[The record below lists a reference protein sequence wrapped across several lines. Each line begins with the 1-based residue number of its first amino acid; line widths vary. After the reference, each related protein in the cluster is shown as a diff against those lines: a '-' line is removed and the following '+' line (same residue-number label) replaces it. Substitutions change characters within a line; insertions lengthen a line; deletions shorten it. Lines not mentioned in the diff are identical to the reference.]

1 MYYVDIHLLK
11 MFSKIVV
18 SLSVQRV
25 ILQVRCIIIKEKTLY
40 TLVKMFIVRKNLL
53 LLSCCRQLSFS
64 YLNRKINILL

>member
-53 LLSCCRQLSFS
+53 LLSCRQLSFS
-64 YLNRKINILL
+64 YMNRKVNILL

>member
-25 ILQVRCIIIKEKTLY
+25 ILQVRCIIIKEKILY
-40 TLVKMFIVRKNLL
+40 ILGKMFRDKKT
-53 LLSCCRQLSFS
+53 C
-64 YLNRKINILL
+64 Y